1 VICSLDECPTP
12 STCTKTCNNSGSCT

>member
-1 VICSLDECPTP
+1 VICSLGDCPTP

>member
-1 VICSLDECPTP
+1 VICSLEDCPTP

>member
-1 VICSLDECPTP
+1 VVCSLEDCPTP

>member
-1 VICSLDECPTP
+1 VICSLDDCPTP